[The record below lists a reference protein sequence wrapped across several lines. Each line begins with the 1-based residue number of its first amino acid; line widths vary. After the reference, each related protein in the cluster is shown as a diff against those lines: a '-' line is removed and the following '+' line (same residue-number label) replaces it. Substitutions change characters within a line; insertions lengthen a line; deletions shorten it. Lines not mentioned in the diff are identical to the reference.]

1 MNADERRCRGE
12 HLSSR
17 HSISVHQRSS
27 AVALAFSVLVA
38 FALSGCDKRGAPRLT
53 LYCGAGIRD
62 AAEPLIAAF
71 REKTGIAVSP
81 TYAGSG
87 RLLGQLSAAR
97 KGDLYMPGA
106 ELYVDIAVEKGLAD
120 AATKRIVMYFVPVIL
135 VRKGNPKGIRSVEDL
150 KRKGLRVILG
160 DDRMCAIGKKTLK
173 VLEKNGVAWDD
184 IKGNVVTRT
193 GTVEDL
199 GTAIQMRSAD
209 AAIVWD
215 ATARHFAESGTAVP
229 IAPEKNS
236 ISAVPIAALSFSGA
250 PAEARKFI
258 EFVTSDEGRRVV
270 RESGYTL
277 SLPSGAAVR

>member
-1 MNADERRCRGE
+1 MRKAAKVAAVTIAG
-12 HLSSR
+12 
-17 HSISVHQRSS
+17 
-27 AVALAFSVLVA
+27 VAL
-38 FALSGCDKRGAPRLT
+38 ALSGCDKRAPPQLT

-62 AAEPLIAAF
+62 AAKPLIAAF
-71 REKTGIAVSP
+71 RERTGIAVNP

-106 ELYVDIAVEKGLAD
+106 ELYVDIAIDGGLAD

-135 VRKGNPKGIRSVEDL
+135 VRKGNPKGIESVEDF
-150 KRKGLRVILG
+150 KCDSLRLIFG

-173 VLEKNGVAWDD
+173 ILEKNGIAWDD
-184 IKGNVVTRT
+184 IKRNVVTRT

-199 GTAIQMRSAD
+199 GTAIQMDSAD

-215 ATARHFAESGTAVP
+215 ATARHFAKSGTAVP
-229 IAPEKNS
+229 IPPEKNS
-236 ISAVPIAALSFSGA
+236 ISAVPIAALSFSQA
-250 PAEARKFI
+250 PAEARRFI
-258 EFVTSDEGRRVV
+258 EFVTSDEGRRIV

-277 SLPSGAAVR
+277 SVPSEGRVR